1 MNYGRA
7 FSFIQEDPEWLK
19 KVAIAMLIMLI
30 PIVGQITVGGW
41 SLELMR
47 RVIKD
52 EPEILP
58 DWSEFSTYLML
69 GFKELVVGL
78 VYALPALIFYG
89 CGWGITIALVGVTGG
104 AADSSGSGSDA
115 AGIMSGI
122 TALSYGCTYCVF
134 ILLIIVTTLLVPPA
148 SGLLAENGD
157 LSAAFRFRDVT
168 GLLRAAIGP
177 FLISILIVLL
187 IAPIASSIGSIA
199 CGIGSLFALSY
210 MRLVSA
216 HLFGQAYKIAK
227 ANQSGIA
234 TSM

>member
-7 FSFIQEDPEWLK
+7 FSFVQEDPEWLK

-41 SLELMR
+41 ALEVMR

-58 DWSEFSTYLML
+58 EWSEFSTYLML
-69 GFKELVVGL
+69 GLKELVVGL
-78 VYALPALIFYG
+78 VYVLPALILYC
-89 CGWGITIALVGVTGG
+89 CGLGVTLALVGVTGG
-104 AADSSGSGSDA
+104 AAESSGSGSDA

-122 TALSYGCTYCVF
+122 TALSYGCNYCVF
-134 ILLIIVTTLLVPPA
+134 ILLLILAMLMLPPA
-148 SGLLAENGD
+148 TALFVESGELG
-157 LSAAFRFRDVT
+157 AAFRFREVIAT
-168 GLLRAAIGP
+168 LRAALGP
-177 FLISILIVLL
+177 FVISTLIILL
-187 IAPIASSIGSIA
+187 IAPFASSLGAIA

-210 MRLVSA
+210 MRLVSV

-227 ANQSGIA
+227 ANQV
-234 TSM
+234 TP